1 VEIDYAIE
9 EMILQSPNQVVY
21 KARGRSG
28 FRYAISRFIFT
39 KSILANLKNT
49 CFDVALKELKRLNH
63 GCLRPVIDG
72 GLDEIDGMPWV
83 ARVWW
88 DGEYLDDRM
97 NSGVLTPPDIQRLA
111 DHGQALIDALGDRAS
126 AISFRARDVILTSGR
141 GGHPV
146 ETFNIDVQN
155 WFLDWAMGVPPGGG
169 KDARTEL
176 SNLVTQ
182 AENSEIIPMTAEAD
196 PASHYGQLMAPPPPE
211 PTQALMMV
219 APPPEPTQPLV
230 PNSAPNQPLMP
241 TPTFPNQGTV
251 PAPPS
256 TQPLMQASPQSNS
269 LVPPP
274 AFSNQASIPA
284 PTPSQLLVQAVPPN
298 QVPTESS
305 VAGRLIF
312 ESPGQ
317 ARKLHFR

>member
-1 VEIDYAIE
+1 MVDIDYAIE
-9 EMILQSPNQVVY
+9 EMLLQSPNQVVY
-21 KARGRSG
+21 KARGRNG
-28 FRYAISRFIFT
+28 FRYTISRFIFT
-39 KSILANLKNT
+39 KSILANLKDT

-97 NSGVLTPPDIQRLA
+97 NSGVLTPTDIQRLV

-126 AISFRARDVILTSGR
+126 AISFRARDVILTNGQ

-176 SNLVTQ
+176 SNLVTD
-182 AENSEIIPMTAEAD
+182 AENSEILPMTAEAD
-196 PASHYGQLMAPPPPE
+196 HTLHYRQLTPPPPPP
-211 PTQALMMV
+211 PTQALMVV
-219 APPPEPTQPLV
+219 APPPEPTQSFVPSPAPSQPLV
-230 PNSAPNQPLMP
+230 P
-241 TPTFPNQGTV
+241 TPAFSNQGTV
-251 PAPPS
+251 PAPPA

-269 LVPPP
+269 LIPTP

-284 PTPSQLLVQAVPPN
+284 PTPSQLLVQAPV
-298 QVPTESS
+298 ESS

-312 ESPGQ
+312 GSPGQ

>member
-1 VEIDYAIE
+1 MEIDYVIE
-9 EMILQSPNQVVY
+9 EMLLQSPNQVVY
-21 KARGRSG
+21 KARGCNG

-39 KSILANLKNT
+39 KSILANLKDS
-49 CFDVALKELKRLNH
+49 CFDAALKELKRLNH

-182 AENSEIIPMTAEAD
+182 AENCEVIPMTAETD
-196 PASHYGQLMAPPPPE
+196 PAPHYGQLMTPPPPE

-219 APPPEPTQPLV
+219 APPPEPTQSFV
-230 PNSAPNQPLMP
+230 PNPAPSQPLMP
-241 TPTFPNQGTV
+241 T
-251 PAPPS
+251 
-256 TQPLMQASPQSNS
+256 
-269 LVPPP
+269 P

-298 QVPTESS
+298 QAPVESS
-305 VAGRLIF
+305 VASKLIF

>member
-1 VEIDYAIE
+1 MDIDYAIE
-9 EMILQSPNQVVY
+9 EMLLQSPNQVVY
-21 KARGRSG
+21 KARGRNG
-28 FRYAISRFIFT
+28 FRYTISRFIFT
-39 KSILANLKNT
+39 KSILANLKDT

-97 NSGVLTPPDIQRLA
+97 NSGVLTPTDIQRLV

-126 AISFRARDVILTSGR
+126 AISFRARDVILTNGQ

-176 SNLVTQ
+176 SNLVTD
-182 AENSEIIPMTAEAD
+182 AENSEILPMTAEAD
-196 PASHYGQLMAPPPPE
+196 HTLHYRQLTPPPPPP
-211 PTQALMMV
+211 PTQALMVV
-219 APPPEPTQPLV
+219 APPPEPTQSFVPSPAPSQPLV
-230 PNSAPNQPLMP
+230 P
-241 TPTFPNQGTV
+241 TPAFSNQGTV
-251 PAPPS
+251 PAPPA

-269 LVPPP
+269 LIPTP

-284 PTPSQLLVQAVPPN
+284 PTPSQLLVQAPV
-298 QVPTESS
+298 ESS

-312 ESPGQ
+312 GSPGQ

>member
-1 VEIDYAIE
+1 MVDIDYAIE
-9 EMILQSPNQVVY
+9 EMLLQSPNQVVY
-21 KARGRSG
+21 KARGRNG
-28 FRYAISRFIFT
+28 FRYTISRFIFT
-39 KSILANLKNT
+39 KSILANLKDT

-126 AISFRARDVILTSGR
+126 AISFRARDVILTNGQ

-176 SNLVTQ
+176 SNLVTD
-182 AENSEIIPMTAEAD
+182 AENSEILPMTAEAD
-196 PASHYGQLMAPPPPE
+196 HTLHYRQLTPPPPPP
-211 PTQALMMV
+211 PTQALMVV
-219 APPPEPTQPLV
+219 APPPEPTQSFVPSPAPSQPLV
-230 PNSAPNQPLMP
+230 P
-241 TPTFPNQGTV
+241 TPAFSNQGTV
-251 PAPPS
+251 PAPPA

-269 LVPPP
+269 LIPTP

-284 PTPSQLLVQAVPPN
+284 PTPSQLLVQAPV
-298 QVPTESS
+298 ESS

-312 ESPGQ
+312 GSPGQ

>member
-1 VEIDYAIE
+1 MDIDYAIE
-9 EMILQSPNQVVY
+9 EMLLQSPNQVVY
-21 KARGRSG
+21 KARGRNG
-28 FRYAISRFIFT
+28 FRYTISRFIFT
-39 KSILANLKNT
+39 KSILANLKDT

-97 NSGVLTPPDIQRLA
+97 NSGVLTPTDIQRLV

-126 AISFRARDVILTSGR
+126 AISFRARDVILTNGQ

-176 SNLVTQ
+176 SNLVTD
-182 AENSEIIPMTAEAD
+182 AENSEILPMTAEAD
-196 PASHYGQLMAPPPPE
+196 HTLHYRQLTPPPPPP
-211 PTQALMMV
+211 PTQALMVV
-219 APPPEPTQPLV
+219 APPPEPTQSFVPSPAPSQPLV
-230 PNSAPNQPLMP
+230 P
-241 TPTFPNQGTV
+241 TPAFSNQGTV
-251 PAPPS
+251 PTPPA
-256 TQPLMQASPQSNS
+256 TQPLMQASPKSNS
-269 LVPPP
+269 LIPTP

-284 PTPSQLLVQAVPPN
+284 PTPSQLLVQAPV
-298 QVPTESS
+298 ESS

-312 ESPGQ
+312 GSPGQ

>member
-1 VEIDYAIE
+1 MEIDYAIE
-9 EMILQSPNQVVY
+9 EMLLQSPNQVVY

-97 NSGVLTPPDIQRLA
+97 NGGVLTPPDIQRLA

-126 AISFRARDVILTSGR
+126 AISFRARDVILTSGQ
-141 GGHPV
+141 GGHPG

-176 SNLVTQ
+176 SNLVTE

-196 PASHYGQLMAPPPPE
+196 PAPHYGQLMTPPPPE

-230 PNSAPNQPLMP
+230 PNSAPSQPLMP
-241 TPTFPNQGTV
+241 TPAFSNQGTV

-269 LVPPP
+269 LVPTP
-274 AFSNQASIPA
+274 ALSNQASIPA

-298 QVPTESS
+298 QAPVESS

-312 ESPGQ
+312 ESPRQ

>member
-1 VEIDYAIE
+1 VVDIDYAIE
-9 EMILQSPNQVVY
+9 EMLLQSPNQVVY
-21 KARGRSG
+21 KARGRNG
-28 FRYAISRFIFT
+28 FRYTISRFIFT
-39 KSILANLKNT
+39 KSILANLKDT

-126 AISFRARDVILTSGR
+126 AISFRARYVILTNGQ

-176 SNLVTQ
+176 SNLVTD
-182 AENSEIIPMTAEAD
+182 AENSEILPMTAEAD
-196 PASHYGQLMAPPPPE
+196 HTLHYRQLTPPPPPP
-211 PTQALMMV
+211 PTQALMAV
-219 APPPEPTQPLV
+219 APPPEPTQSFVPSPAPSQPLV
-230 PNSAPNQPLMP
+230 P
-241 TPTFPNQGTV
+241 TPAFSNQGTV
-251 PAPPS
+251 PAPPA
-256 TQPLMQASPQSNS
+256 TQPLMQASPKSNS
-269 LVPPP
+269 LIPTP

-284 PTPSQLLVQAVPPN
+284 PTPSQLLVQAPV
-298 QVPTESS
+298 ESS

-312 ESPGQ
+312 GSPGQ

>member
-1 VEIDYAIE
+1 VVDIDYAIE
-9 EMILQSPNQVVY
+9 EMLLQSPNQVVY
-21 KARGRSG
+21 KARGRNG
-28 FRYAISRFIFT
+28 FRYTISRFIFT
-39 KSILANLKNT
+39 KSILANLKDT

-126 AISFRARDVILTSGR
+126 AISFRARDVILTNGQ

-176 SNLVTQ
+176 SNLVTD
-182 AENSEIIPMTAEAD
+182 AENSEILPMTAEAD
-196 PASHYGQLMAPPPPE
+196 HTLHYRQLTPPPPPP
-211 PTQALMMV
+211 PTQALMVV
-219 APPPEPTQPLV
+219 APPPEPTQSFVPSPAPSQPLV
-230 PNSAPNQPLMP
+230 P
-241 TPTFPNQGTV
+241 TPAFSNQGTV
-251 PAPPS
+251 PAPPA

-269 LVPPP
+269 LIPTP

-284 PTPSQLLVQAVPPN
+284 PTPSQLLVQAPV
-298 QVPTESS
+298 ESS

-312 ESPGQ
+312 GSPGQ

>member
-1 VEIDYAIE
+1 MDIDYAIE
-9 EMILQSPNQVVY
+9 EMLLQSPNQVVY
-21 KARGRSG
+21 KARGRNG
-28 FRYAISRFIFT
+28 FRYTISRFIFT
-39 KSILANLKNT
+39 KSILANLKDT
-49 CFDVALKELKRLNH
+49 CFDVALRELKRLNH

-126 AISFRARDVILTSGR
+126 AISFRARDVILTNGQ

-176 SNLVTQ
+176 SNLVTD
-182 AENSEIIPMTAEAD
+182 AENSEILPMTAEAD
-196 PASHYGQLMAPPPPE
+196 HTLHYRQLTPPPPPP
-211 PTQALMMV
+211 PTQALMVV
-219 APPPEPTQPLV
+219 APPPEPTQSFVPSPAPSQPLV
-230 PNSAPNQPLMP
+230 P
-241 TPTFPNQGTV
+241 TPAFSNQGTV
-251 PAPPS
+251 PAPPA

-269 LVPPP
+269 LIPTP

-284 PTPSQLLVQAVPPN
+284 PTPSQLLVQAPV
-298 QVPTESS
+298 ESS

-312 ESPGQ
+312 GSPGQ

>member
-1 VEIDYAIE
+1 VVDIDYAIE
-9 EMILQSPNQVVY
+9 EMLLQSPNQVVY
-21 KARGRSG
+21 KARGRNG
-28 FRYAISRFIFT
+28 FRYTISRFIFT
-39 KSILANLKNT
+39 KSILANLKDT

-97 NSGVLTPPDIQRLA
+97 NSGVLTPLDIQRLA

-126 AISFRARDVILTSGR
+126 AISFRARDVILTNGQ

-176 SNLVTQ
+176 SNLVTD
-182 AENSEIIPMTAEAD
+182 AENSEILPMTAEAD
-196 PASHYGQLMAPPPPE
+196 LTLHYRQLTPPPPPP
-211 PTQALMMV
+211 PTQALMVV
-219 APPPEPTQPLV
+219 APPPEPTQSFVPSPAPSQPLV
-230 PNSAPNQPLMP
+230 P
-241 TPTFPNQGTV
+241 TPAFSNQGTV
-251 PAPPS
+251 PAPPA
-256 TQPLMQASPQSNS
+256 TQPLMQASPKSNS
-269 LVPPP
+269 LIPTP

-284 PTPSQLLVQAVPPN
+284 PTPSQLLVQAPV
-298 QVPTESS
+298 ESS

-312 ESPGQ
+312 GSPGQ

>member
-1 VEIDYAIE
+1 MDIDYAIE
-9 EMILQSPNQVVY
+9 EMLLQSPNQVVY
-21 KARGRSG
+21 KARGRNG
-28 FRYAISRFIFT
+28 FRYTISRFIFT
-39 KSILANLKNT
+39 KSILANLKDT

-126 AISFRARDVILTSGR
+126 AISFRARDVILTNGQ

-176 SNLVTQ
+176 SNLVTD
-182 AENSEIIPMTAEAD
+182 AENSEILPMTAEAD
-196 PASHYGQLMAPPPPE
+196 HTLHYRQLTPPPPPP
-211 PTQALMMV
+211 PTQALMVV
-219 APPPEPTQPLV
+219 APPPEPTQSFVPSPAPSQPLV
-230 PNSAPNQPLMP
+230 P
-241 TPTFPNQGTV
+241 TPAFSNQGTV
-251 PAPPS
+251 PAPPA
-256 TQPLMQASPQSNS
+256 TQPLMQASPKSNS
-269 LVPPP
+269 LIPTP

-284 PTPSQLLVQAVPPN
+284 PTPSQLLVQAPV
-298 QVPTESS
+298 ESS

-312 ESPGQ
+312 GSPGQ

>member
-1 VEIDYAIE
+1 MDIDYAIE
-9 EMILQSPNQVVY
+9 EMLLQSPNQVVY
-21 KARGRSG
+21 KARGRNG
-28 FRYAISRFIFT
+28 FRYTISRFIFT
-39 KSILANLKNT
+39 KSILANLKDT

-126 AISFRARDVILTSGR
+126 AISFRARDVILTNGQ

-176 SNLVTQ
+176 SNLVTD
-182 AENSEIIPMTAEAD
+182 AENSEILPMTAEAD
-196 PASHYGQLMAPPPPE
+196 HTLHYRQLTPPPPPP
-211 PTQALMMV
+211 PTQALMVV
-219 APPPEPTQPLV
+219 APPPEPTQSFVPSPAPSQPLV
-230 PNSAPNQPLMP
+230 P
-241 TPTFPNQGTV
+241 TPAFSNQGTV
-251 PAPPS
+251 PAPPA
-256 TQPLMQASPQSNS
+256 TQPLMQASPKSNS
-269 LVPPP
+269 LIPTP

-284 PTPSQLLVQAVPPN
+284 PTPSQLLVQAPV
-298 QVPTESS
+298 ESS
-305 VAGRLIF
+305 IAGRLIF
-312 ESPGQ
+312 GSPGQ

>member
-1 VEIDYAIE
+1 MVDIDYAIE
-9 EMILQSPNQVVY
+9 EMLLQSPNQVVY
-21 KARGRSG
+21 KARGRNG
-28 FRYAISRFIFT
+28 FRYTISRFIFT
-39 KSILANLKNT
+39 KSILANLKDT

-126 AISFRARDVILTSGR
+126 AISFRARDVILTNGQ

-176 SNLVTQ
+176 SNLVTD
-182 AENSEIIPMTAEAD
+182 AENSEILPMTAEAD
-196 PASHYGQLMAPPPPE
+196 HTLHYRQLTPPPPPP
-211 PTQALMMV
+211 PTQALMVV
-219 APPPEPTQPLV
+219 APPPEPTQSFV
-230 PNSAPNQPLMP
+230 PNPAPSQPLMP
-241 TPTFPNQGTV
+241 TPAFSNQGTV
-251 PAPPS
+251 PAPPA

-269 LVPPP
+269 LIPTP

-284 PTPSQLLVQAVPPN
+284 PTPSQLLVQAPV
-298 QVPTESS
+298 ESS

-312 ESPGQ
+312 GSPGQ

>member
-1 VEIDYAIE
+1 MEIDYAIE
-9 EMILQSPNQVVY
+9 EMLLQSPNQVVY

-49 CFDVALKELKRLNH
+49 CFDVALTELKRLNH

-97 NSGVLTPPDIQRLA
+97 NGGVLTPPDIQRLA

-126 AISFRARDVILTSGR
+126 AISFRARDVILTSGQ
-141 GGHPV
+141 GGNPV

-176 SNLVTQ
+176 GNLVTE
-182 AENSEIIPMTAEAD
+182 AENSEIMPMTAEAD
-196 PASHYGQLMAPPPPE
+196 PAPHYGQLMTPPPPE

-219 APPPEPTQPLV
+219 APPPEPTQPLL
-230 PNSAPNQPLMP
+230 PNSAPNQPLIP
-241 TPTFPNQGTV
+241 TPAFPNQGPV

-256 TQPLMQASPQSNS
+256 TQPLMQASPQSIS
-269 LVPPP
+269 LITAPVFP
-274 AFSNQASIPA
+274 NQDSIPA
-284 PTPSQLLVQAVPPN
+284 PTPSQLLNQEVPSNQAPV
-298 QVPTESS
+298 ESS

-312 ESPGQ
+312 ENPGQ

>member
-1 VEIDYAIE
+1 MVDIDYAIE
-9 EMILQSPNQVVY
+9 EMLLQSPNQVVY
-21 KARGRSG
+21 KARGRNG
-28 FRYAISRFIFT
+28 FRYTISRFIFT
-39 KSILANLKNT
+39 KSILANLKDT

-126 AISFRARDVILTSGR
+126 AISFRARDVILTNGQ

-176 SNLVTQ
+176 SNLVTD
-182 AENSEIIPMTAEAD
+182 AENSEILPMTAEAD
-196 PASHYGQLMAPPPPE
+196 HTLHYRQLTPPPPPP
-211 PTQALMMV
+211 PTQALMVV
-219 APPPEPTQPLV
+219 APPPEPTQSFVPSPAPSQPLV
-230 PNSAPNQPLMP
+230 P
-241 TPTFPNQGTV
+241 TPAFSNQGTV
-251 PAPPS
+251 PAPPA
-256 TQPLMQASPQSNS
+256 TQPLMQASPKSNS
-269 LVPPP
+269 LIPTP

-284 PTPSQLLVQAVPPN
+284 PTPSQLLVQAPV
-298 QVPTESS
+298 ESS

-312 ESPGQ
+312 GSPGQ

>member
-1 VEIDYAIE
+1 MEIDYAIE
-9 EMILQSPNQVVY
+9 EMLLQSPNQVVY

-63 GCLRPVIDG
+63 GCLRPVVDG

-97 NSGVLTPPDIQRLA
+97 NGGVLTPPDIQRLA

-126 AISFRARDVILTSGR
+126 AISFRARDVILTDGQ

-176 SNLVTQ
+176 SNLVTE
-182 AENSEIIPMTAEAD
+182 AENSEIVPMTAEAD
-196 PASHYGQLMAPPPPE
+196 PAPHYGQLMTPPPPE

-219 APPPEPTQPLV
+219 APPPEPTQSLV
-230 PNSAPNQPLMP
+230 PNRAPNQPLMP
-241 TPTFPNQGTV
+241 TPAFSNQGAV

-256 TQPLMQASPQSNS
+256 TQPLMQASPQTNS

-274 AFSNQASIPA
+274 AFSDQASIPT
-284 PTPSQLLVQAVPPN
+284 PTPSQPLVQALPPN
-298 QVPTESS
+298 QAPVESS
-305 VAGRLIF
+305 VASRLIF
-312 ESPGQ
+312 ENPGQ

>member
-1 VEIDYAIE
+1 MVDIDYAIE
-9 EMILQSPNQVVY
+9 EMLLQSPNQVVY
-21 KARGRSG
+21 KARGRNG
-28 FRYAISRFIFT
+28 FRYTISRFIFT
-39 KSILANLKNT
+39 KSILANLKDT

-126 AISFRARDVILTSGR
+126 AISFRARDVILTNGQ

-176 SNLVTQ
+176 SNLVTD
-182 AENSEIIPMTAEAD
+182 AENSEILPMTAEAD
-196 PASHYGQLMAPPPPE
+196 HTLHYRQLTPPPPPP
-211 PTQALMMV
+211 PTQALMAV
-219 APPPEPTQPLV
+219 APPPEPTQSFVPSPAPSQPLV
-230 PNSAPNQPLMP
+230 P
-241 TPTFPNQGTV
+241 TPAFSNQGTV
-251 PAPPS
+251 PAPPA
-256 TQPLMQASPQSNS
+256 TQPLMQASPKSNS
-269 LVPPP
+269 LIPTP

-284 PTPSQLLVQAVPPN
+284 PTPSQLLVQAPV
-298 QVPTESS
+298 ESS

-312 ESPGQ
+312 GSPGQ